1 MKLIRILNHQGYW
14 LIAND
19 FWLKPILV
27 KTQFYRHK
35 PGDLELE
42 SNGGFVKD
50 SKSKSVGI
58 LLQMAF
64 CTKSSECIPPE
75 RCSVSRNVC
84 TSFCYYSDDC
94 PKGYVCTDTN
104 QCKEDSFG
112 TALILLTVA
121 TILVLSLCCC
131 LKLWKKRR
139 YSNRR
144 QTGNTLNA
152 NATVVHGGINEQQL
166 SGNFETFG
174 ITSIAGAQCNVQTFN
189 GVSLLSG
196 PPPSYGEVNDL
207 PDIPPPSYEE
217 AIRALP
223 KSLSREADGP
233 CAMNSHYAIV

>member
-1 MKLIRILNHQGYW
+1 MNSFEFWITKLKAI

-19 FWLKPILV
+19 FWLEPILV
-27 KTQFYRHK
+27 KTQFHRHK

-84 TSFCYYSDDC
+84 TSFCHYSDDC
-94 PKGYVCTDTN
+94 PKGYVCTDIN
-104 QCKEDSFG
+104 QCEEDSFG

-121 TILVLSLCCC
+121 TILVSSLCCC

-144 QTGNTLNA
+144 QTGNTPNV

-166 SGNFETFG
+166 SGN
-174 ITSIAGAQCNVQTFN
+174 
-189 GVSLLSG
+189 LKR
-196 PPPSYGEVNDL
+196 GE
-207 PDIPPPSYEE
+207 
-217 AIRALP
+217 
-223 KSLSREADGP
+223 
-233 CAMNSHYAIV
+233 